1 MLSPSLATLRL
12 FLHVLG
18 ASVWVGGQFALAGIV
33 PALRRSAPEATKVV
47 AQAFARVAWPAFGL
61 TVVTGIWSM
70 MAVDITA
77 ASGAYQGT
85 LLLNIGMAILSGVF
99 AAVHSAGRSRAA
111 MAVGGALGALTSLTA
126 LFLGVLLHS

>member
-1 MLSPSLATLRL
+1 MLSPSLTTVRL

-33 PALRRSAPEATKVV
+33 PALRRSAPESTKVV
-47 AQAFARVAWPAFGL
+47 APAFARVAWPAFGL
-61 TVVTGIWSM
+61 TVVTGIWNM
-70 MAVDITA
+70 MAIDLTA

-85 LLLNIGMAILSGVF
+85 LLLKLGVAILSGVF
-99 AAVHSAGRSRAA
+99 AGVHAAGRSRAA
-111 MAVGGALGALTSLTA
+111 LAIGGALGALTSLLA